1 MSEQRRDDETKP
13 DEASVERL
21 RAAVRDEEPVAGGE
35 PVDSDLVWRA
45 VSGELSVEERRAV
58 VARVADDAAWAAAWR
73 LAKELS
79 SAAAQAE
86 PGVTLAAG
94 GARARRDSGD
104 ARERRRFRFAWSRP
118 VWGAVATAA
127 LVLVVVGVSVREE
140 TEQHQM
146 RGGDTGT
153 LASLVPEAAP
163 LKRDD
168 CVLRW
173 SGGPEGTRWSVRV
186 STEDLSLVHRAD
198 SLEQREYR
206 VPAQVLAPVKPGT
219 KLLWQV
225 EARLPDGQVLRG
237 ATFVNRL
244 E

>member
-13 DEASVERL
+13 DEATVERL
-21 RAAVRDEEPVAGGE
+21 RAVMRDEEPVAGGE

-58 VARVADDAAWAAAWR
+58 VARVADDPAWAAAWR

-79 SAAAQAE
+79 SAAQAE
-86 PGVTLAAG
+86 PDTTLAAG

-104 ARERRRFRFAWSRP
+104 TRERRRFRFAWSRP

-127 LVLVVVGVSVREE
+127 LVLVVVGVSVREG
-140 TEQHQM
+140 TEQQHQM

-153 LASLVPEAAP
+153 LTSLVPEAAP